1 MNHSDQS
8 YAGRQQI
15 LKLLRIDGKSSGEGR
30 IVLPSGFGLDGNMIP
45 RRVKRLFD
53 QREEERAE
61 VDGVPAKL
69 SWRGLTLDVRLA
81 NLSSS
86 GAMVI
91 CDEVPNIGERV
102 ALQLPD
108 RRAAPA
114 DVTWVRDG
122 RIGIHFAAPLE

>member
-1 MNHSDQS
+1 
-8 YAGRQQI
+8 
-15 LKLLRIDGKSSGEGR
+15 
-30 IVLPSGFGLDGNMIP
+30 MIP

-53 QREEERAE
+53 QREETRDNTGAR
-61 VDGVPAKL
+61 PARL
-69 SWRGLTLDVRLA
+69 TWRGQTIEVQLA

-91 CDEVPNIGERV
+91 CEEMPHVGERV

-108 RRAAPA
+108 RRAAPG

>member
-1 MNHSDQS
+1 
-8 YAGRQQI
+8 
-15 LKLLRIDGKSSGEGR
+15 
-30 IVLPSGFGLDGNMIP
+30 MIP

-53 QREEERAE
+53 QREESRDD
-61 VDGVPAKL
+61 VDGVPA
-69 SWRGLTLDVRLA
+69 RLTLRGQTLEVRLA

-91 CDEVPNIGERV
+91 CDEIPHIGERV

-108 RRAAPA
+108 QRGAPA

-122 RIGIHFAAPLE
+122 RIGIYFATPLE

>member
-1 MNHSDQS
+1 M
-8 YAGRQQI
+8 
-15 LKLLRIDGKSSGEGR
+15 
-30 IVLPSGFGLDGNMIP
+30 PSGFGLDGKMIP

-53 QREEERAE
+53 QREEERSDVE
-61 VDGVPAKL
+61 GVPARL
-69 SWRGLTLDVRLA
+69 TMRGQTLEVRLA

>member
-1 MNHSDQS
+1 M
-8 YAGRQQI
+8 
-15 LKLLRIDGKSSGEGR
+15 
-30 IVLPSGFGLDGNMIP
+30 PSGYGLDGKMIP

-53 QREEERAE
+53 QREEARDEAN
-61 VDGVPAKL
+61 GVPARL
-69 SWRGLTLDVRLA
+69 SWRGQTLEVRLA

-91 CDEVPNIGERV
+91 CDEMPHIGERV

-114 DVTWVRDG
+114 DVSWVRDG

>member
-1 MNHSDQS
+1 MQP
-8 YAGRQQI
+8 Q
-15 LKLLRIDGKSSGEGR
+15 EGFG
-30 IVLPSGFGLDGNMIP
+30 LSSGFGLDGRMIP

-53 QREEERAE
+53 QREGNRDEL
-61 VDGVPAKL
+61 DGVPARL
-69 SWRGLTLDVRLA
+69 SWRGEVLDVRLV

-86 GAMVI
+86 GAMLM

-114 DVTWVRDG
+114 DVSWVRDG
-122 RIGIHFAAPLE
+122 RIGIHFATPLE

>member
-1 MNHSDQS
+1 MGSRH
-8 YAGRQQI
+8 YADRQQI
-15 LKLLRIDGKSSGEGR
+15 LKLLRIEGKSSAQED
-30 IVLPSGFGLDGNMIP
+30 VLPSGFGLDGKMIP
-45 RRVKRLFD
+45 RGVKRLFD
-53 QREEERAE
+53 QREEARSEA
-61 VDGVPAKL
+61 DGVPARL
-69 SWRGLTLDVRLA
+69 TWRGQTIDVRLA

-91 CDEVPNIGERV
+91 FDQVPTIGERV

-108 RRAAPA
+108 QRAAPA